1 MLVLGLVLALV
12 LVSDLDLDPFDFLYY
27 LDSKAL
33 FNIILTL
40 ILKKRKLGQ
49 IYRPETYRPE
59 TYLPEKP
66 PPPPPPPEKPPPP
79 PPENPDDEPPPEL
92 DITVDVVAIAEAV

>member
-33 FNIILTL
+33 FSTILTL

-49 IYRPETYRPE
+49 TYRPE
-59 TYLPEKP
+59 IYLPEKP

-92 DITVDVVAIAEAV
+92 DITVDVVAIAEAA